1 MEILEYLNQGF
12 YVICG
17 FCITLCLMTI
27 AQHFLIRRLTVTI
40 REQANANDRLA
51 EKTKEIIYLVREY
64 GLNYTKAQIE
74 FAEFCREDEIKNTSI
89 SNN

>member
-17 FCITLCLMTI
+17 FCITLCLMVI
-27 AQHFLIRRLTVTI
+27 AQHLLIRRLAVAI
-40 REQANANDRLA
+40 RKQANANDKLVK
-51 EKTKEIIYLVREY
+51 KTKEIIYLLREY

-74 FAEFCREDEIKNTSI
+74 FAEFCREDEIKKTSI

>member
-17 FCITLCLMTI
+17 FCITLCLMVI
-27 AQHFLIRRLTVTI
+27 AQHLLIRRLAVAI
-40 REQANANDRLA
+40 RKQANANDKLVK
-51 EKTKEIIYLVREY
+51 KTKEIIYLVREY

-74 FAEFCREDEIKNTSI
+74 FAEFLREDEIKKTRI